1 LTLRSRFTCLL
12 STFYRILSDLVDH
25 HDTFSREISTITRTS
40 RLTTIVCA
48 TDEMSVTMESAPVVT
63 ITLDDA
69 RQETSHIGDVETG
82 NQVGSEISG
91 MEGNHAAELDSYPE
105 G

>member
-1 LTLRSRFTCLL
+1 
-12 STFYRILSDLVDH
+12 
-25 HDTFSREISTITRTS
+25 
-40 RLTTIVCA
+40 
-48 TDEMSVTMESAPVVT
+48 MSVTMESAPVVT